1 MMGDCC
7 WAGIKFRTGM
17 RILWDG
23 WDWLVEGTGLDWSW
37 TNQLGDE
44 AGGLDQNNMFPQQ
57 FIHCNA

>member
-17 RILWDG
+17 RILWDD
-23 WDWLVEGTGLDWSW
+23 WDWLVEWTGLELD
-37 TNQLGDE
+37 NQLGDE
-44 AGGLDQNNMFPQQ
+44 AGGLDQNDNFPQH

>member
-23 WDWLVEGTGLDWSW
+23 WDWLVEGTGL
-37 TNQLGDE
+37 E
-44 AGGLDQNNMFPQQ
+44 LDKPVGR
-57 FIHCNA
+57 